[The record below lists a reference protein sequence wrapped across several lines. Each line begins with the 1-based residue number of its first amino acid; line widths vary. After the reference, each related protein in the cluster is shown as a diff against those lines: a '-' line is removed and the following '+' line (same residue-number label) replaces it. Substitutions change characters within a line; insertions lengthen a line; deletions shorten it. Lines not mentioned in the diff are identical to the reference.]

1 MLSHLREMQL
11 QDCSRVLWRDACSGL
26 HGPLHNQLPSH
37 FLKGFSDQES
47 ASHSAVAPKLAT
59 SRVAQELS
67 CEPHF
72 EAHEEWGG

>member
-1 MLSHLREMQL
+1 MPSHLREMQL
-11 QDCSRVLWRDACSGL
+11 QDCSCVLWRDAC
-26 HGPLHNQLPSH
+26 GPLHDPLQNQLPSH

-47 ASHSAVAPKLAT
+47 ASHSAVALKLAT

-67 CEPHF
+67 CEPQF